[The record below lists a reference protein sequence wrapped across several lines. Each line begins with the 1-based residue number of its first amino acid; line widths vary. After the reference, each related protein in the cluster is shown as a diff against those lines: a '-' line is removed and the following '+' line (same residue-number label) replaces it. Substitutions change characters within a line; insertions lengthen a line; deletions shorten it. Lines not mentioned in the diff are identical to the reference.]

1 MARFSETI
9 TLRREEF
16 SQDDSGFVTSSNED
30 SEVFFN
36 RFSLGAEARL
46 AGASGGL
53 KGVVEGQ
60 VRTCDYGGQQTAVV
74 GGSEYTVE
82 NVSDQGELTVLTMRR
97 RLSDA

>member
-1 MARFSETI
+1 MSRFSEVI
-9 TLRREEF
+9 VLRRESF
-16 SQDDSGFVTSSNED
+16 SQDGIGFVTSVDED
-30 SEVFFN
+30 TEVFFN

-60 VRTCDYGGQQTAVV
+60 VRTVDYGGQQTALV
-74 GGSEYTVE
+74 GGEEYTVE